1 MDSSQEGR
9 LVSATGLHMHM
20 YTHATHACA
29 LKHAYYTQHKC
40 KKTRTKA
47 VEKVSAAMDISA
59 VIVLDAA
66 ESGRRQTSPFLGSG

>member
-1 MDSSQEGR
+1 
-9 LVSATGLHMHM
+9 MHM
-20 YTHATHACA
+20 YTHATHARA

-47 VEKVSAAMDISA
+47 VEKGEKFLSAAVDVSAA
-59 VIVLDAA
+59 IVLDAA